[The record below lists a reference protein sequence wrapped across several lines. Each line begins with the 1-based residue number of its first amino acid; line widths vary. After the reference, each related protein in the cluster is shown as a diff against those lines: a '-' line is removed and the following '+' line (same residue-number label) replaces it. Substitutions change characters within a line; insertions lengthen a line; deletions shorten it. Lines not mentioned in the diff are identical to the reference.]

1 MLERAMLFLLGG
13 GGYLA
18 IELAWRGASHWTM
31 FLAGGICLCVLQALA
46 VRPVCLPLAAGAGA
60 AAVSGLEVC
69 IGLACRE
76 VLHIVVWDY
85 SAEWGNLQG
94 WSARATACTGFCCA
108 AGSSWCCGWRGGLLC
123 VPFIGHEAPVRGVK
137 VQILGLL
144 MRYPGNRKRE
154 RRTYHDPAVQVC
166 RRPRRSLFGAGG
178 VLFSA
183 DTMQEAWE
191 ELSA

>member
-1 MLERAMLFLLGG
+1 MLERAVLFLLGG

-76 VLHIVVWDY
+76 VLHIAVWDY
-85 SAEWGNLQG
+85 SAEWGNL
-94 WSARATACTGFCCA
+94 
-108 AGSSWCCGWRGGLLC
+108 AGLVCPRYCLYWFLLCGWVILVLR
-123 VPFIGHEAPVRGVK
+123 VARRFTVRPV
-137 VQILGLL
+137 
-144 MRYPGNRKRE
+144 Y
-154 RRTYHDPAVQVC
+154 RT
-166 RRPRRSLFGAGG
+166 
-178 VLFSA
+178 
-183 DTMQEAWE
+183 
-191 ELSA
+191 

>member
-85 SAEWGNLQG
+85 SAEWGNL
-94 WSARATACTGFCCA
+94 
-108 AGSSWCCGWRGGLLC
+108 AGLVCPRYCLYWFLLCGWVILVLR
-123 VPFIGHEAPVRGVK
+123 VARRFTVRPVYR
-137 VQILGLL
+137 I
-144 MRYPGNRKRE
+144 
-154 RRTYHDPAVQVC
+154 
-166 RRPRRSLFGAGG
+166 
-178 VLFSA
+178 
-183 DTMQEAWE
+183 
-191 ELSA
+191 

>member
-18 IELAWRGASHWTM
+18 VELAWRGASHWTM

-85 SAEWGNLQG
+85 SAEWGNL
-94 WSARATACTGFCCA
+94 
-108 AGSSWCCGWRGGLLC
+108 AGLVCPRYCLYWFLLCGWVILVLR
-123 VPFIGHEAPVRGVK
+123 VARRFTVRPVYR
-137 VQILGLL
+137 I
-144 MRYPGNRKRE
+144 
-154 RRTYHDPAVQVC
+154 
-166 RRPRRSLFGAGG
+166 
-178 VLFSA
+178 
-183 DTMQEAWE
+183 
-191 ELSA
+191 

>member
-46 VRPVCLPLAAGAGA
+46 GRPVCLPRAAGAGA

-76 VLHIVVWDY
+76 VLHIAVWDY
-85 SAEWGNLQG
+85 SAEWGNL
-94 WSARATACTGFCCA
+94 
-108 AGSSWCCGWRGGLLC
+108 AGLVCPRYCLYWFLLCGWVILVLR
-123 VPFIGHEAPVRGVK
+123 VARRFTVRPV
-137 VQILGLL
+137 
-144 MRYPGNRKRE
+144 Y
-154 RRTYHDPAVQVC
+154 RT
-166 RRPRRSLFGAGG
+166 
-178 VLFSA
+178 
-183 DTMQEAWE
+183 
-191 ELSA
+191 

>member
-60 AAVSGLEVC
+60 SAVSGLEVC

-76 VLHIVVWDY
+76 VLHIAVWDY
-85 SAEWGNLQG
+85 SAEWGNL
-94 WSARATACTGFCCA
+94 
-108 AGSSWCCGWRGGLLC
+108 AGLVCPRYCLYWFLLCGWVILVLR
-123 VPFIGHEAPVRGVK
+123 VARRFTVRPV
-137 VQILGLL
+137 
-144 MRYPGNRKRE
+144 Y
-154 RRTYHDPAVQVC
+154 RT
-166 RRPRRSLFGAGG
+166 
-178 VLFSA
+178 
-183 DTMQEAWE
+183 
-191 ELSA
+191 

>member
-46 VRPVCLPLAAGAGA
+46 VRQVCLPLAAGAGA

-76 VLHIVVWDY
+76 VLHIAVWDY
-85 SAEWGNLQG
+85 SAEWGNL
-94 WSARATACTGFCCA
+94 
-108 AGSSWCCGWRGGLLC
+108 AGLVCPRYCLYWFLLCGWVILVLR
-123 VPFIGHEAPVRGVK
+123 VARRFTVRPV
-137 VQILGLL
+137 
-144 MRYPGNRKRE
+144 Y
-154 RRTYHDPAVQVC
+154 RT
-166 RRPRRSLFGAGG
+166 
-178 VLFSA
+178 
-183 DTMQEAWE
+183 
-191 ELSA
+191 

>member
-76 VLHIVVWDY
+76 VLHIAVWDY
-85 SAEWGNLQG
+85 SAEWGNL
-94 WSARATACTGFCCA
+94 
-108 AGSSWCCGWRGGLLC
+108 AGLVCPRYCLYWFLLCGWVILVLR
-123 VPFIGHEAPVRGVK
+123 VARRFTVSPV
-137 VQILGLL
+137 
-144 MRYPGNRKRE
+144 Y
-154 RRTYHDPAVQVC
+154 RT
-166 RRPRRSLFGAGG
+166 
-178 VLFSA
+178 
-183 DTMQEAWE
+183 
-191 ELSA
+191 

>member
-85 SAEWGNLQG
+85 SAEWGNL
-94 WSARATACTGFCCA
+94 
-108 AGSSWCCGWRGGLLC
+108 AGLVCPRYCLYWFLLCGWVILVLRVALRFT
-123 VPFIGHEAPVRGVK
+123 VRPV
-137 VQILGLL
+137 
-144 MRYPGNRKRE
+144 Y
-154 RRTYHDPAVQVC
+154 RT
-166 RRPRRSLFGAGG
+166 
-178 VLFSA
+178 
-183 DTMQEAWE
+183 
-191 ELSA
+191 

>member
-18 IELAWRGASHWTM
+18 VELAWRGASHWTM

-76 VLHIVVWDY
+76 VLHIAVWDY
-85 SAEWGNLQG
+85 SAEWGNL
-94 WSARATACTGFCCA
+94 
-108 AGSSWCCGWRGGLLC
+108 AGLVCPRYCLYWFLLCGWVILVLR
-123 VPFIGHEAPVRGVK
+123 VARRFTVRPV
-137 VQILGLL
+137 
-144 MRYPGNRKRE
+144 Y
-154 RRTYHDPAVQVC
+154 RT
-166 RRPRRSLFGAGG
+166 
-178 VLFSA
+178 
-183 DTMQEAWE
+183 
-191 ELSA
+191 

>member
-76 VLHIVVWDY
+76 VLHIAVWDY
-85 SAEWGNLQG
+85 SAEWGNL
-94 WSARATACTGFCCA
+94 
-108 AGSSWCCGWRGGLLC
+108 AGLVCPRYCLYWFLLCGWVILVLR
-123 VPFIGHEAPVRGVK
+123 VARRFTVRPVYR
-137 VQILGLL
+137 I
-144 MRYPGNRKRE
+144 
-154 RRTYHDPAVQVC
+154 
-166 RRPRRSLFGAGG
+166 
-178 VLFSA
+178 
-183 DTMQEAWE
+183 
-191 ELSA
+191 

>member
-46 VRPVCLPLAAGAGA
+46 LRPVCLPLAAGAGA

-76 VLHIVVWDY
+76 VLHIAVWDY
-85 SAEWGNLQG
+85 SAEWGNL
-94 WSARATACTGFCCA
+94 
-108 AGSSWCCGWRGGLLC
+108 AGLVCPRYCLYWFLLCGWVILVLR
-123 VPFIGHEAPVRGVK
+123 VARRFTVRPV
-137 VQILGLL
+137 
-144 MRYPGNRKRE
+144 Y
-154 RRTYHDPAVQVC
+154 RT
-166 RRPRRSLFGAGG
+166 
-178 VLFSA
+178 
-183 DTMQEAWE
+183 
-191 ELSA
+191 

>member
-1 MLERAMLFLLGG
+1 MLFLLGG

-85 SAEWGNLQG
+85 SAEWGNL
-94 WSARATACTGFCCA
+94 
-108 AGSSWCCGWRGGLLC
+108 AGLVCPRYCLYWFLLCGWVILVLR
-123 VPFIGHEAPVRGVK
+123 VARRFTVRPV
-137 VQILGLL
+137 
-144 MRYPGNRKRE
+144 Y
-154 RRTYHDPAVQVC
+154 RT
-166 RRPRRSLFGAGG
+166 
-178 VLFSA
+178 
-183 DTMQEAWE
+183 
-191 ELSA
+191 

>member
-76 VLHIVVWDY
+76 VLHIAVWDY
-85 SAEWGNLQG
+85 SAEWGNL
-94 WSARATACTGFCCA
+94 
-108 AGSSWCCGWRGGLLC
+108 AGLVCPRYCLYWFLLCGWVILVLR
-123 VPFIGHEAPVRGVK
+123 VARRFTVRPV
-137 VQILGLL
+137 
-144 MRYPGNRKRE
+144 Y
-154 RRTYHDPAVQVC
+154 RT
-166 RRPRRSLFGAGG
+166 
-178 VLFSA
+178 
-183 DTMQEAWE
+183 
-191 ELSA
+191 

>member
-85 SAEWGNLQG
+85 SAEWGNL
-94 WSARATACTGFCCA
+94 
-108 AGSSWCCGWRGGLLC
+108 AGLVCPRYCLYWFLLCGWVILVLRAARRFT
-123 VPFIGHEAPVRGVK
+123 VRPV
-137 VQILGLL
+137 
-144 MRYPGNRKRE
+144 Y
-154 RRTYHDPAVQVC
+154 RT
-166 RRPRRSLFGAGG
+166 
-178 VLFSA
+178 
-183 DTMQEAWE
+183 
-191 ELSA
+191 

>member
-18 IELAWRGASHWTM
+18 VELAWRGASHWTM
-31 FLAGGICLCVLQALA
+31 FLAGGICLCVLPALA

-85 SAEWGNLQG
+85 SAEWGNLVG
-94 WSARATACTGFCCA
+94 LVCPRYCLYWFLL
-108 AGSSWCCGWRGGLLC
+108 CGWVILVLR
-123 VPFIGHEAPVRGVK
+123 VARRFTVRPV
-137 VQILGLL
+137 
-144 MRYPGNRKRE
+144 Y
-154 RRTYHDPAVQVC
+154 RT
-166 RRPRRSLFGAGG
+166 
-178 VLFSA
+178 
-183 DTMQEAWE
+183 
-191 ELSA
+191 

>member
-85 SAEWGNLQG
+85 SAEWGNL
-94 WSARATACTGFCCA
+94 
-108 AGSSWCCGWRGGLLC
+108 AGLVCPRYCLYWFLLCGWVILVLR
-123 VPFIGHEAPVRGVK
+123 VARRVAVRPV
-137 VQILGLL
+137 
-144 MRYPGNRKRE
+144 Y
-154 RRTYHDPAVQVC
+154 RT
-166 RRPRRSLFGAGG
+166 
-178 VLFSA
+178 
-183 DTMQEAWE
+183 
-191 ELSA
+191 

>member
-18 IELAWRGASHWTM
+18 VELAWRGASHWTM

-85 SAEWGNLQG
+85 SAEWGNL
-94 WSARATACTGFCCA
+94 
-108 AGSSWCCGWRGGLLC
+108 AGLVCPRYCLYWFLLCGWVILVLR
-123 VPFIGHEAPVRGVK
+123 VARRFTVRPV
-137 VQILGLL
+137 
-144 MRYPGNRKRE
+144 Y
-154 RRTYHDPAVQVC
+154 RT
-166 RRPRRSLFGAGG
+166 
-178 VLFSA
+178 
-183 DTMQEAWE
+183 
-191 ELSA
+191 

>member
-1 MLERAMLFLLGG
+1 MLERAMLFLLGR

-76 VLHIVVWDY
+76 VLHIAVWDY
-85 SAEWGNLQG
+85 SAEWGNL
-94 WSARATACTGFCCA
+94 
-108 AGSSWCCGWRGGLLC
+108 AGLVCPRYCLYWFLLCGWVILVLR
-123 VPFIGHEAPVRGVK
+123 VARRFTVRPV
-137 VQILGLL
+137 
-144 MRYPGNRKRE
+144 Y
-154 RRTYHDPAVQVC
+154 RT
-166 RRPRRSLFGAGG
+166 
-178 VLFSA
+178 
-183 DTMQEAWE
+183 
-191 ELSA
+191 

>member
-31 FLAGGICLCVLQALA
+31 FLAGGICLCLLQALA

-76 VLHIVVWDY
+76 VLHIAVWDY
-85 SAEWGNLQG
+85 SAEWGNL
-94 WSARATACTGFCCA
+94 
-108 AGSSWCCGWRGGLLC
+108 AGLVCPRYCLYWFLLCGWVILVLR
-123 VPFIGHEAPVRGVK
+123 VARRFTVRPV
-137 VQILGLL
+137 
-144 MRYPGNRKRE
+144 Y
-154 RRTYHDPAVQVC
+154 RT
-166 RRPRRSLFGAGG
+166 
-178 VLFSA
+178 
-183 DTMQEAWE
+183 
-191 ELSA
+191 

>member
-18 IELAWRGASHWTM
+18 VELAWRGASHWTM

-76 VLHIVVWDY
+76 VLHIAVWDY
-85 SAEWGNLQG
+85 SAEWGNL
-94 WSARATACTGFCCA
+94 
-108 AGSSWCCGWRGGLLC
+108 AGLVCPRYCLYWFLLCGWVILVLR
-123 VPFIGHEAPVRGVK
+123 VARRFTVRPVYR
-137 VQILGLL
+137 I
-144 MRYPGNRKRE
+144 
-154 RRTYHDPAVQVC
+154 
-166 RRPRRSLFGAGG
+166 
-178 VLFSA
+178 
-183 DTMQEAWE
+183 
-191 ELSA
+191 

>member
-46 VRPVCLPLAAGAGA
+46 GRPVCLPLAAGAGA

-76 VLHIVVWDY
+76 VLHIAVWDY
-85 SAEWGNLQG
+85 SAEWGNL
-94 WSARATACTGFCCA
+94 
-108 AGSSWCCGWRGGLLC
+108 AGLVCPRYCLYWFLLCGWVILVLR
-123 VPFIGHEAPVRGVK
+123 VARRFTVRPV
-137 VQILGLL
+137 
-144 MRYPGNRKRE
+144 Y
-154 RRTYHDPAVQVC
+154 RT
-166 RRPRRSLFGAGG
+166 
-178 VLFSA
+178 
-183 DTMQEAWE
+183 
-191 ELSA
+191 